1 MAATKHSKS
10 IGRMST
16 RNSPPHE
23 EEQGETPPP
32 NITNLFSEVVKMS
45 NMLQSVAADV
55 STIKQTTSELNVA
68 VAAMQERLTEAE
80 TRISRSE
87 DTSERLH
94 TAVGERSKLM
104 EAMLDRMQVLE
115 NHSKRNNV
123 RVIGLKETIGT
134 DGTLLSC
141 VRKMLIE
148 GLGVRDDAEFE
159 IERAHRI
166 FAPLPDPNRAPRPV
180 LIRFLRQSA
189 RDKVI
194 MAAKE
199 KRGFEW
205 QGCRLSVFP
214 DMTKELA
221 EKRKAFTAVKKKLQ
235 ERNAKYT
242 LAFPATLRVRWKG
255 KNLSFSSAKAAE
267 KFFNEESREENE
279 QGEDTPNSTD

>member
-1 MAATKHSKS
+1 
-10 IGRMST
+10 
-16 RNSPPHE
+16 
-23 EEQGETPPP
+23 P
-32 NITNLFSEVVKMS
+32 NITNLFSEVVKMR
-45 NMLQSVAADV
+45 NMLQSVVADV
-55 STIKQTTSELNVA
+55 STIKQATS
-68 VAAMQERLTEAE
+68 EAE
-80 TRISRSE
+80 TRISRLE

-94 TAVGERSKLM
+94 TAVGERSKLT
-104 EAMLDRMQVLE
+104 EAMLDRMQALE

-141 VRKMLIE
+141 ARKMLTE

-159 IERAHRI
+159 IERAHRA
-166 FAPLPDPNRAPRPV
+166 FAPLPDPNRAPV

-205 QGCRLSVFP
+205 QDCRPSVFP

-235 ERNAKYT
+235 E
-242 LAFPATLRVRWKG
+242 
-255 KNLSFSSAKAAE
+255 
-267 KFFNEESREENE
+267 
-279 QGEDTPNSTD
+279 